1 MMKPENMMK
10 NHEYIVDR
18 LRRLPRKMLL
28 LHGLDNVTEF
38 VLHELASQYCFDLK
52 KAAYFIDNPD
62 FNCFKGIVGISSAEI
77 HDIEDIWANP
87 DSFTKQMIESPF
99 NQHVRS
105 FTYKSHKKN
114 NESYEKIAS
123 IIAHELGLENHSF
136 YSWDMKHDN
145 HGFLI
150 CEKNSLPE
158 NIVQDDIVVD
168 GLSLLGFC
176 PVH

>member
-1 MMKPENMMK
+1 MKPENMMN
-10 NHEYIVDR
+10 NHAHVIDR

-28 LHGLDNVTEF
+28 LHGSDNVTEF
-38 VLHELASQYCFDLK
+38 LLYELASKHCFDLK

-62 FNCFKGIVGISSAEI
+62 FNCLKGIVGISNTEL
-77 HDIEDIWANP
+77 HNIEDVWIDP
-87 DSFTKQMIESPF
+87 DTFTKSMVESPF

-114 NESYEKIAS
+114 NESYEKIAT
-123 IIAHELGLENHSF
+123 IIANELGIEKHSF
-136 YSWDMKHDN
+136 YFWDMKHDN

-150 CEKNSLPE
+150 CENNN
-158 NIVQDDIVVD
+158 NIQEKLQDDLIID
-168 GLSLLGFC
+168 GLSLLSFC